1 MSRISCIIPAWNE
14 ATRIGAVL
22 AVVAN
27 HPDLAEVIIIDDGST
42 DGTAAIAEDFVAR
55 SDNFRLIRQPENA
68 GKTAALAAGIA
79 AAQEEFLMFLD
90 ADLIGLRPD
99 DIAALARPV
108 LGGAA
113 RASISLRGNAPALW
127 RWIGLDYISGERVL
141 PRALL
146 SGREAELLRLP
157 RFGFEVHLN
166 QLWLGAACPIA
177 VVAWPGV
184 KSPLKAK
191 KAGLWRGL
199 LGDLRMM
206 RDIFRLL
213 PPHRALL
220 QISRMRAARVPGGLA

>member
-14 ATRIGAVL
+14 ADRIGAVL
-22 AVVAN
+22 AAVAN

-42 DGTAAIAEDFVAR
+42 DGTAGVAEEFIVK
-55 SDNFRLIRQPENA
+55 SGNFRLIRQPKNA

-79 AAQEEFLMFLD
+79 AAQEDFLMFLD
-90 ADLIGLRPD
+90 ADLIGLGAL

-108 LGGAA
+108 LRGEA

-146 SGREAELLRLP
+146 AGREAELLCLP

-166 QLWLGAACPIA
+166 QLWLEAACPIA
-177 VVAWPGV
+177 VVQWPGV
-184 KSPLKAK
+184 RSPLKAH
-191 KAGLWRGL
+191 KAGLWRGM
-199 LGDLRMM
+199 LGDLCMM

-213 PPHRALL
+213 PPHRALV
-220 QISRMRAARVPGGLA
+220 QISRMRAARVLGEAA